1 MRRCTLLATLL
12 PTCVVAMQTRLPPTR
27 GNVKAEAL
35 LKEAQALRQQ
45 AAQETRALH
54 ASRLAL
60 EHGEDVTVDALV
72 SVLGTDRATAG
83 RLLAEK
89 PAATWRD
96 FSGDASGG
104 WYRART
110 APPVASLKPKKTR
123 RVSQKQV
130 DAWGG
135 AAAYAMPL
143 GQATPFVVSFLAQ
156 LHAGKLA
163 FAVDEAYRCFTIV
176 ELFTLPFVAYAICNL
191 GADVPRVV
199 RVSAIQALLL
209 VGVVSSLELAL
220 FLAEPAMTPLAAS
233 LSGAIVGSYAVG
245 APVAAAAITALSRAP
260 ADVGIV
266 SAVADLVAPEG
277 DPRRD

>member
-83 RLLAEK
+83 RLLAER

-96 FSGDASGG
+96 FSGDAG

-123 RVSQKQV
+123 RVSRKQV

-143 GQATPFVVSFLAQ
+143 GQATPFVVSFLTQ

>member
-96 FSGDASGG
+96 FSGDAG

-110 APPVASLKPKKTR
+110 APPVAARKPKKTR

-143 GQATPFVVSFLAQ
+143 GQATPFVVSFLTQ

>member
-12 PTCVVAMQTRLPPTR
+12 PTCVVAMQTRLPR
-27 GNVKAEAL
+27 NVKAEAL

-96 FSGDASGG
+96 FSGDDAG

-110 APPVASLKPKKTR
+110 APPVASIKPKKTR

>member
-12 PTCVVAMQTRLPPTR
+12 PTCVVAMQTRLPR
-27 GNVKAEAL
+27 NVKAEAL

-96 FSGDASGG
+96 FSGDFVR
-104 WYRART
+104 YRART
-110 APPVASLKPKKTR
+110 APPAAARKPKKTR

>member
-96 FSGDASGG
+96 FSGDFSGY
-104 WYRART
+104 YRART
-110 APPVASLKPKKTR
+110 APPAAARKPKKTR